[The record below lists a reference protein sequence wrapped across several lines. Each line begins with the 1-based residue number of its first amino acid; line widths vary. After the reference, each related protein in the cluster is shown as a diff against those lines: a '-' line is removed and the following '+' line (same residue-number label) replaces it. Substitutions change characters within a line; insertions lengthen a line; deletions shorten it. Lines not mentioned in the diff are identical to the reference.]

1 MRHRT
6 THNPERGITLLEM
19 MIVIAI
25 IGLGLYA
32 LRTGVRGITKADLVE
47 DAEELAAMLRRAS
60 QLAIENGEQH
70 RVVFDLD
77 KNIYRI
83 DRCQGPAGLQREEAV
98 TNDEE
103 DTKKAVE
110 KGNEKLR
117 DLPPDTLAA
126 GDPEEAMRRAKAIAG
141 HHIADRT
148 CSPAQAGVSGVL
160 HSTKKRYVQINN
172 EDADWIRNL
181 NVVAGIKFAEIWVQ
195 HKDASTKKG
204 EVAIYF
210 FPTGSSEKAVI
221 ELTDGEYVRTVMV
234 AGLTGRV
241 TQKSGKL
248 EDIDSHMLRNVM
260 GDKDKERETDE

>member
-1 MRHRT
+1 MRTKRQHQAGMT
-6 THNPERGITLLEM
+6 ILEM

-25 IGLGLYA
+25 VGLGLYA
-32 LRTGVRGITKADLVE
+32 LRSGLRGITKADLVE
-47 DAEELAAMLRRAS
+47 DAEELSAMLRRAS
-60 QLAIENGEQH
+60 QLALEHGEQH

-77 KNIYRI
+77 KNAYRI
-83 DRCQGPAGLQREEAV
+83 DVCQGPAGLQREEAV
-98 TNDEE
+98 TNNEE

-117 DLPPDTLAA
+117 DLPPDTLAV

-141 HHIADRT
+141 HHVADRT
-148 CSPAQAGVSGVL
+148 CVPAQAGVSGVL
-160 HSTKKRYVQINN
+160 HNVKKRYVQINN

-181 NVVAGIKFAEIWVQ
+181 NVVAGIKFSEVWVQ
-195 HKDASTKKG
+195 HKDLSTKKG

-210 FPTGSSEKAVI
+210 FPTGSAEKAVI
-221 ELTDGEYVRTVMV
+221 EMTDGEYVRTVMV

-248 EDIDSHMLRNVM
+248 EDVDTHMLRNVM
-260 GDKDKERETDE
+260 GDKDKQRESDK